1 MHDILCGMKGYDLQ
15 LVAENGG
22 FDHTDSIGTEL
33 AINSLRRGTTFRQLP
48 VRGTRRQDAPRFDRR
63 LRANMRIFAALGQIV
78 RADIRGI
85 FG

>member
-1 MHDILCGMKGYDLQ
+1 MKGYDLQ